1 MDVVVA
7 LEVVLV
13 VEVAF
18 DVVVALNV
26 VVGFVLVFEVEVG
39 VVRVSVVVVVTP
51 LTELRRTF
59 LVVVVVATVFVVEV
73 VTHFVDDEVTVRT
86 GLRAAEDDSL
96 VEDGSGALPLLR
108 ASVYCALASR
118 SGAGAER
125 VGATRA
131 SRASASKERAFMMVL
146 IEETILKL

>member
-1 MDVVVA
+1 MA

-18 DVVVALNV
+18 DVVVALDV

-86 GLRAAEDDSL
+86 GLRAAEDDLL

-108 ASVYCALASR
+108 ASVY
-118 SGAGAER
+118 
-125 VGATRA
+125 
-131 SRASASKERAFMMVL
+131 
-146 IEETILKL
+146 